1 MRTGVTRTN
10 VTNSD
15 MSKKFKIPEI
25 KVGSKFHWWD
35 RDLWH
40 IINIFEDE
48 GTELVV
54 LKSWAK
60 YKQRWVFKVDFKDN
74 LDWYFHH
81 TYKEVLE
88 SKEEWSTRKK

>member
-1 MRTGVTRTN
+1 MK
-10 VTNSD
+10 
-15 MSKKFKIPEI
+15 KKFKIPDI
-25 KVGSKFHWWD
+25 KVGAKFYWWD

-40 IINIFEDE
+40 IIHIFEDE
-48 GTELVV
+48 GTELIV

>member
-1 MRTGVTRTN
+1 MA
-10 VTNSD
+10 
-15 MSKKFKIPEI
+15 KKFKIPEI

-40 IINIFEDE
+40 IIHIFEDE

-60 YKQRWVFKVDFKDN
+60 YKQRWVFKVDFKDS
-74 LDWYFHH
+74 LDWYLHH